1 MSSEEVRSGRHPAG
15 VQTRERAL
23 LRTRE
28 SKEAGLDML
37 RQEFD
42 FLSIGLQ
49 FLRPCPGL
57 CSRQA
62 EA

>member
-1 MSSEEVRSGRHPAG
+1 MSSEEVRGGRHPAG
-15 VQTRERAL
+15 VQTGERAL

-37 RQEFD
+37 CQVFD

-49 FLRPCPGL
+49 FSRWAPGL
-57 CSRQA
+57 CSSPG
-62 EA
+62 

>member
-1 MSSEEVRSGRHPAG
+1 MRGGRHPAG
-15 VQTRERAL
+15 VQTGERAL

-37 RQEFD
+37 CQVFD

-49 FLRPCPGL
+49 FSRWAPGL
-57 CSRQA
+57 CSSPS
-62 EA
+62 